1 LWIAAGRCVAPLDN
15 RLSAQALLLG
25 MHYRRDFFR
34 LREKTSAEQLRALN
48 PETVRPIDSASS
60 YDEFRRL
67 LNQRRVEHGMT
78 FADLDARS
86 GLADGYSSKI
96 LSSPVSAHG
105 RYCRNI
111 GPTAMDCLLAS
122 LKVRLRLEPIDE

>member
-1 LWIAAGRCVAPLDN
+1 MAVKAF
-15 RLSAQALLLG
+15 LLG

-34 LREKTSAEQLRALN
+34 LRQKASAEQLLALN
-48 PETVRPIDSASS
+48 PETARPIDSASS

-96 LSSPVSAHG
+96 LSAPVSAHG

-111 GPTAMDCLLAS
+111 GPTAMDCLLGA
-122 LKVRLRLEPIDE
+122 LKVRLRIEPVDE

>member
-1 LWIAAGRCVAPLDN
+1 MGVKAF
-15 RLSAQALLLG
+15 LLG
-25 MHYRRDFFR
+25 MHYRPDFFR
-34 LREKTSAEQLRALN
+34 LRQKATAEQLRALN
-48 PETVRPIDSASS
+48 PETARPIDSASS

-96 LSSPVSAHG
+96 LSSPITAHG
-105 RYCRNI
+105 RYHRNI
-111 GPTAMDCLLAS
+111 GPLAFDCILSS
-122 LKVRLRLEPIDE
+122 LKVRLRLEPVDE